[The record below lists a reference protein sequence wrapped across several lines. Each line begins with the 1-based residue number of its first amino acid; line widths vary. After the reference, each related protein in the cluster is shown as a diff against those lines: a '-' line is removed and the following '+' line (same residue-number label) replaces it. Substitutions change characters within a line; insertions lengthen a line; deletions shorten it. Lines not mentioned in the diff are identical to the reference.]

1 MAAPQFVASS
11 PATGSITGSTSQSVA
26 APAGLGA
33 GHILIAVVSHRGT
46 SAPSGPP
53 SGFTLAASETGT
65 GSDGRTGWGGLYWK
79 RADGSETT
87 VAVTGGTDSTT
98 LGVTAWSGC
107 IASGDPIDAIDS
119 RLNTLGGSSGA
130 DAITTTVGDA
140 RVIGVAAIFDN
151 RAVSSMATVTDGA
164 MTDHLGLLNSTGD
177 DSGAAIASVAK
188 TSPGSTGDLSWS
200 MVFSTN
206 VGFLLALKPAA
217 AGTASAQAATATAAA
232 QNATVAVDEPS
243 TGGMQY
249 VASTGD
255 TDVNV
260 TTLVVDIPGSPASTG
275 DFAILAA
282 TVAPGTITDPAG
294 WDLAPGFPVPVTN
307 SGGRLYAWTKTLEA
321 DDIGDTVT
329 LTPDSSSRIAAGV
342 LVVDPGLIDAV
353 ATDATNTGGT
363 VVTIPS
369 VDPTSQRA
377 ILVVLAGSISNVSAE
392 QPTWTQPLGLALRQN
407 LTSTSASV
415 RNATLLIATKSLASG
430 DPTGILTATASLAV
444 QRQSAAFAIRTSSA
458 ETNVEAEA
466 ALAVGEALFDAAGQS
481 VSVTLEA
488 VNPIGAAAVDLS
500 PSLLIPPQ
508 QDDFNDG
515 SIADIWTI
523 IDPAGDCTVTA
534 TGTTLQLEAPET
546 EHNQRGSGNN
556 TDALKVLQSVG
567 GDFDVTIKLDDIPAQ
582 LWEGWGLYAD
592 GGDGTAWLRADVT
605 RNGTDG
611 TLHTVCATT
620 ESEDGQTTSR
630 VDAALAD
637 LEFTASI
644 YVRLARV
651 GSETTFY
658 TSANGR
664 VWTQRALFTWDQR
677 IARIGPMLLKD
688 DSPLPSI
695 VDVDFFRDTAAVG
708 TSTEVQALAAG
719 GFGEAFGPDSV
730 NIVRTAAG
738 KAYDPQIVI
747 HIQAITAEAT
757 GVTSAHPGV
766 GPSAGA
772 EAVAAALNAIGDR
785 SDRGDVYY
793 DALGTASA
801 NQPSMSV
808 GVHAITA

>member
-1 MAAPQFVASS
+1 VAAPQFVASS
-11 PATGSITGSTSQSVA
+11 PATGSITGSTSQSVP
-26 APAGLGA
+26 APAGLSA

-46 SAPSGPP
+46 GAPSGPP

-65 GSDGRTGWGGLYWK
+65 GSDARTGWGGLYWK
-79 RADGSETT
+79 RASGSETT
-87 VAVTGGTDSTT
+87 IAVTGGTDSTT

-140 RVIGVAAIFDN
+140 RVIGAAAIFDN
-151 RAVSSMATVTDGA
+151 RAVSGMATATDGA

-177 DSGAAIASVAK
+177 DSGAAIASLAK

-206 VGFLLALKPAA
+206 VGFLFALKPAA
-217 AGTASAQAATATAAA
+217 AGTASAQAATATAAG

-249 VASTGD
+249 VASSGTTGA
-255 TDVNV
+255 NV

-282 TVAPGTITDPAG
+282 TVTPGTISTPAG
-294 WDLAPGFPVPVTN
+294 WSLPDGFPLPVTN
-307 SGGRLYAWTKTLEA
+307 SGGRMYAWTKTLESG
-321 DDIGDTVT
+321 DIGSTVT
-329 LTPDSSSRIAAGV
+329 LTADSSSRIAGGC
-342 LVVDPGLIDAV
+342 LVTDPGLIDALQV
-353 ATDATNTGGT
+353 DATNTGGT
-363 VVTIPS
+363 VVTVPS
-369 VDPTSQRA
+369 VDPVSQRA

-392 QPTWTQPLGLALRQN
+392 QPTWTQPLGMALRQN
-407 LTSTSASV
+407 RTSTSASV
-415 RNATLLIATKSLASG
+415 RNATLLIATKSLSSG
-430 DPTGILTATASLAV
+430 DPTGVQTATASLAV
-444 QRQSAAFAIRTSSA
+444 QRQAATFAIRTSAA
-458 ETNVEAEA
+458 ETNAAAEA

-481 VSVTLEA
+481 VSVILEA
-488 VNPIGAAAVDLS
+488 VNPIGAASVDLS

-523 IDPAGDCTVTA
+523 VDPAGDCLVTA
-534 TGTTLQLEAPET
+534 TGSTLQLEAPET
-546 EHNQRGSGNN
+546 EHNQRGLANN
-556 TDALKVLQSVG
+556 RDALKVLQGVG
-567 GDFDVTIKLDDIPAQ
+567 GD
-582 LWEGWGLYAD
+582 E
-592 GGDGTAWLRADVT
+592 TAWLRADVT
-605 RNGTDG
+605 RNGDG
-611 TLHTVCATT
+611 TLHAVCLTTEAEDGATT
-620 ESEDGQTTSR
+620 AR
-630 VDAALAD
+630 VDSSLPD
-637 LEFTASI
+637 LEFTSSI

-651 GSETTFY
+651 GHETTFY
-658 TSANGR
+658 TSPNGR
-664 VWTQRALFTWDQR
+664 VWTQRALFTWTQR
-677 IARIGPMLLKD
+677 ISRLGPMLLKD
-688 DSPLPSI
+688 VSANPSV

-708 TSTEVQALAAG
+708 TSTEVQALAADG
-719 GFGEAFGPDSV
+719 VGEAFGPDSV
-730 NIVRTAAG
+730 NIVRTASGRAL
-738 KAYDPQIVI
+738 DPQIVI
-747 HIQAITAEAT
+747 HISAITAEAT
-757 GVTSAHPGV
+757 GVASAHPGV

-793 DALGTASA
+793 DALGSASA
-801 NQPSMSV
+801 LQPTMSV